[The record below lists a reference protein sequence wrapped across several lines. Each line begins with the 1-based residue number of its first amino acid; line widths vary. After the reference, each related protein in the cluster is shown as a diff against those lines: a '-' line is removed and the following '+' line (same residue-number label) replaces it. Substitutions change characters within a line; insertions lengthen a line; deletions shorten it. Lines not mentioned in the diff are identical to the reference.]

1 MTPADRKAA
10 KKNKADRLNR
20 RYPYIAR
27 VAVLQSGPALA
38 VESIPSLL
46 FTINPW
52 KQTDDPH

>member
-27 VAVLQSGPALA
+27 VAALQGGPALGR
-38 VESIPSLL
+38 
-46 FTINPW
+46 
-52 KQTDDPH
+52 